1 MDKELKKI
9 VDECIEIVNTPEYK
23 KKQEEWIKKF
33 WSMSIMSDYALGLV
47 AEGTFIELDNDI
59 KDRK

>member
-23 KKQEEWIKKF
+23 KKQEEWMKKF
-33 WSMSIMSDYALGLV
+33 WKIMGDYVLGLV
-47 AEGTFIELDNDI
+47 NEDAFDELDEDM
-59 KDRK
+59 KDKK

>member
-33 WSMSIMSDYALGLV
+33 GSIMSDYALGLV
-47 AEGTFIELDNDI
+47 AEETFIELDNDI

>member
-33 WSMSIMSDYALGLV
+33 WSIMSDYALGLV
-47 AEGTFIELDNDI
+47 AEETFIELDNDI